1 MDEVQF
7 RTPGART
14 IVIHNGGSF
23 RDSRTPIVNG
33 LAGSATKY
41 RNFPANAVGMYKVGM
56 LPKALSMANCR
67 FTFWPPR
74 AADEGLS
81 FLIGP
86 ENRCRTDST

>member
-1 MDEVQF
+1 
-7 RTPGART
+7 
-14 IVIHNGGSF
+14 
-23 RDSRTPIVNG
+23 
-33 LAGSATKY
+33 
-41 RNFPANAVGMYKVGM
+41 MYKVGM